1 MERMTLFGDEQSS
14 SLTIVKGKP
23 AYGIDLGTTN
33 SAISVLPSGKI
44 PSIIELDEKAHTLPS
59 CVTWDSDTDTFI
71 VGRESYEKRYQ
82 ENTIYSV
89 KRLMG
94 TDEKIIL
101 KDKGKTRI
109 MTPAEVS
116 AEILKELCRQASK
129 TYGKIED
136 VVITVPAYFNN
147 KQLEDTRKAGELAGL
162 NVLSTLREPTSAS
175 LVYNNDDSEKD
186 SLILVYDLGGGTFDT
201 SLEKISHKTKSNV
214 LDLIYGFENKV
225 DGEES
230 GNTIISVLKTEGDSR
245 LGGDDIDRE
254 MFKLVSREIESMGI
268 DLDLMPLDVK
278 ETIILK
284 LEKFKKSG
292 IGFYDM
298 SLDYTDLNGNRID
311 TYVPVYETF
320 FLDAANAVYKKTKKL
335 VDLVLSGVEISS
347 LDSIVL
353 VGGSTKSEAI
363 RSLLKRDFPNTKIDC
378 ALNPDESVALGAAI
392 QANRLKYGDSSVQVF
407 DVLPLAI
414 GVLSDN
420 IVSKIIN
427 KNQAVP
433 FSATR
438 MFATTSD
445 NQELVQIQIY
455 QGNSTIKE
463 ECTYLGDLIIDD
475 LPKAKAG
482 ELVVYVNLAVNAEGI
497 LKCSV
502 RVRDKIRTITLTNLF
517 KGDVTPTTNL
527 DVNAKKLNRWRN
539 FSLKLNESD
548 RQDFGVILNKY
559 EHNPSKENEKIV
571 TAFIKKHRVIRA
583 PKTKLTVTD
592 AEGLDNTNV
601 N

>member
-1 MERMTLFGDEQSS
+1 MKKMTLFDEESVNNS
-14 SLTIVKGKP
+14 NITKGKP

-44 PSIIELDEKAHTLPS
+44 PSIIELDNKAHTLPS
-59 CVTWDSDTDTFI
+59 CVTWDSETDSFI
-71 VGRESYEKRYQ
+71 VGRESYEQRYK

-94 TDEKIIL
+94 TDEIIVL
-101 KDKGKTRI
+101 KDKGKTKEL
-109 MTPAEVS
+109 TPAEVS
-116 AEILKELCRQASK
+116 AEILKELCKQASK

-147 KQLEDTRKAGELAGL
+147 RQLEDTRKAGELAGL

-175 LVYNNDDSEKD
+175 LVYNDEDKKKD

-201 SLEKISHKTKSNV
+201 SLEKISYKTKSNA
-214 LDLIYGFENKV
+214 LDLIYGFEDKV

-245 LGGDDIDRE
+245 LGGDDIDKE
-254 MFKLVSREIESMGI
+254 MFKLVSREIEAMGI
-268 DLDLMPLDVK
+268 SLDLMPVDVK
-278 ETIILK
+278 ETIVLK

-320 FLDAANAVYKKTKKL
+320 FLDAAYEVYKKTKRL
-335 VDLVLSGVEISS
+335 VDLVLSGIEVSS

-353 VGGSTKSEAI
+353 VGGSTKSDVI
-363 RSLLKRDFPNTKIDC
+363 RGLLQRDFPKTKIDC

-392 QANRLKYGDSSVQVF
+392 QANRLKYGNSSVQVF

-445 NQELVQIQIY
+445 NQKIVQIQIY

-475 LPKAKAG
+475 LPEAKAG
-482 ELVVYVNLAVNAEGI
+482 ELAVYVNLAVNAEGI

-502 RVRDKIRTITLTNLF
+502 RVRDKIRTVTLTNLF
-517 KGDVTPTTNL
+517 KGDMTTTVHL
-527 DVNAKKLNRWRN
+527 DVNTKKLNRWKN
-539 FSLKLNESD
+539 FAMKLDEST
-548 RQDFGVILNKY
+548 RESFTKILNNY
-559 EHNPSKENEKIV
+559 EQNPIKSNELAV
-571 TAFIKKHRVIRA
+571 TQFIKKHRVIRA
-583 PKTKLTVTD
+583 PKTKLTVVD